1 MWLLTTVEDPPT
13 LVWKDEDEL
22 DRDENGGLGIEYAI
36 VSHRWGKNDEEVTF
50 EEMRAFDPNLPFPK
64 LRSPGYR
71 KILKCCELAR
81 NRKPKLYYLW
91 IDTCC
96 IDKRSSAELQEA
108 INSMFH
114 WFVRPT
120 SNDLRLFLSE

>member
-1 MWLLTTVEDPPT
+1 MWLLTTADTGPT

-22 DRDENGGLGIEYAI
+22 DRDESNDSRLEYAI
-36 VSHRWGKNDEEVTF
+36 VSHRWGTDNSEEVTF
-50 EEMRAFDPNLPFPK
+50 EEMHGSSEPFPK
-64 LRSPGYR
+64 TDSLGYR
-71 KILKCCELAR
+71 KIKECCRLAR
-81 NRKPKLYYLW
+81 ENVPKLDYLW

-114 WFVRPT
+114 WSVK
-120 SNDLRLFLSE
+120 LSAMIWCIAIHL

>member
-1 MWLLTTVEDPPT
+1 M
-13 LVWKDEDEL
+13 LVSIPEHDLEPD
-22 DRDENGGLGIEYAI
+22 DDNNGYVRVKYAI
-36 VSHRWGKNDEEVTF
+36 ASHRWEADNEEVTF
-50 EEMRAFDPNLPFPK
+50 DEMLALSHPSLKENSL
-64 LRSPGYR
+64 GYR

-81 NRKPKLYYLW
+81 WHNLQYLW

-114 WFVRPT
+114 WYV
-120 SNDLRLFLSE
+120 